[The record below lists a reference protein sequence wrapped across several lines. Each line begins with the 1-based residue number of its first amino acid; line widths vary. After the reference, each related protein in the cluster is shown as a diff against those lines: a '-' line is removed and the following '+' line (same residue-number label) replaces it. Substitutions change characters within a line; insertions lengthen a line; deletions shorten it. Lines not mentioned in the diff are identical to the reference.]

1 MATPLVVARAPRPC
15 GPQNRRAIPALPR
28 IICLLLFVLAGV
40 SFAPDGRAASL
51 LSNPGFEA
59 DGTASGNLPGWQTY
73 GANHYNESDNT
84 IAHTGTNYFKVY
96 QSFNGVVNFNG
107 VYQDYISGPGATYSA
122 DGWAYTAAGD
132 ALAGANAAW
141 IEITFRDANAN
152 ILALYRSALITT
164 NLLAA
169 GGFPKSQWSN
179 LAVTNQ
185 YDINSFQITNHTAQL
200 LAPPGT
206 YFVRYQLVFQGDAN
220 YSSGSV
226 YFDDLNLV
234 STGAAPYGD
243 MNIIWNDEFDGTA
256 INNNIWTYDLGG
268 GGWGN
273 NELEYYTSRTNNAFV
288 RNGLLHIVARQE
300 SISSY
305 NYTSA
310 RMKSQGLYS
319 FTYGRLE
326 WRAQFPAGVGFWPAL
341 WLLGNNISTI
351 GWPKCGEIDVF
362 ENTGT
367 NSFVVQSSIH
377 SGSDAT
383 GIYNFFDGAVT
394 NFHTY
399 TLDWTTNAILFYVD
413 GHLFQTQTNWASAA
427 GTYPFPFNQPF
438 FLIMNLAVGGN
449 YVSNPSITDI
459 NTHSVF
465 PSEVLVDY
473 VRVYNTTAPFR
484 LAISQTSTNLLLT
497 WPSNIVAHLQTQTN
511 FGSNWIS
518 VSTTSNP
525 VPVNLTNR
533 SAFFRLSTP

>member
-1 MATPLVVARAPRPC
+1 MAFPILTRATRPQSATQASC
-15 GPQNRRAIPALPR
+15 PR
-28 IICLLLFVLAGV
+28 ISVLWLLLLITIG
-40 SFAPDGRAASL
+40 FAPATKAANL

-59 DGTASGNLPGWQTY
+59 DGSDNASLPGWQTY
-73 GANHYNESDNT
+73 GANHYNEVDAS

-96 QSFNGVVNFNG
+96 QAFNGVVNRNG
-107 VYQDYISGPGATYSA
+107 IFQDYISGPGATYTA
-122 DGWAYTAAGD
+122 DGWAYTAAND

-141 IEITFRDANAN
+141 IEITFRDASAN

-164 NLLAA
+164 NLIAS
-169 GGFPKSQWSN
+169 GKFPKSQWIN

-185 YDINSFQITNHTAQL
+185 YDINSVQITNQVTQL
-200 LAPPGT
+200 VAPPGT
-206 YFVRYQLVFQGDAN
+206 YFVRYQLMFQGDAN
-220 YSSGSV
+220 YSNGSM

-234 STGAAPYGD
+234 STGAAPYGN
-243 MNIIWNDEFDGTA
+243 MNIVWNDEFDGTA

-273 NELEYYTSRTNNAFV
+273 NELEFYTNCASNAFV
-288 RNGLLHIVARQE
+288 QDGFLHIVARRE
-300 SISSY
+300 SVGSY

-326 WRAQFPAGVGFWPAL
+326 WRAQFPEGVGFWPAL
-341 WLLGNNISTI
+341 WLLGTNISSI

-367 NSFVVQSSIH
+367 NTTTVQSSIH
-377 SGSDAT
+377 SGGDAT
-383 GIYNFFDGAVT
+383 GYYNFFDNGVT

-399 TLDWTTNAILFYVD
+399 TLDWATNALLFYVD
-413 GHLFQTQTNWASAA
+413 GHLFESQTNWTSSA
-427 GTYPFPFNQPF
+427 GSYPFPFNQPF
-438 FLIMNLAVGGN
+438 FIIMNFAVGGN
-449 YVSNPSITDI
+449 YVSNPSVTDI
-459 NTHSVF
+459 NTHSTF

-484 LAISQTSTNLLLT
+484 LAISQTATNLLLT
-497 WPSNIVAHLQTQTN
+497 WPSNIVTHLQAQTN
-511 FGSNWIS
+511 FDTSWHTVN
-518 VSTTSNP
+518 TASNP
-525 VPVNLTNR
+525 LPLNPTNG

>member
-1 MATPLVVARAPRPC
+1 MATPSITRAT
-15 GPQNRRAIPALPR
+15 GFAL
-28 IICLLLFVLAGV
+28 F
-40 SFAPDGRAASL
+40 L
-51 LSNPGFEA
+51 LSFICFAFASTSKAANVLGNPGFES
-59 DGTASGNLPGWQTY
+59 DGVASANLPGWQSY
-73 GANHYNESDNT
+73 GANHYNESDNS

-96 QSFNGVVNFNG
+96 QAFNGTVNYSG
-107 VYQDYISGPGATYSA
+107 IYQDYISGPGASYSA
-122 DGWAYTAAGD
+122 DGWAYSAAGD

-141 IEITFRDANAN
+141 IEITFRDATAN
-152 ILALYRSALITT
+152 ILALYRSASITT
-164 NLLAA
+164 NLIA
-169 GGFPKSQWSN
+169 GGGFTKSQWHN

-200 LAPPGT
+200 VAPPGT
-206 YFVRYQLVFQGDAN
+206 YFVRYQVVFQGDAKN
-220 YSSGSV
+220 SNGSV

-234 STGAAPYGD
+234 STGTAAYGD
-243 MNIIWNDEFDGTA
+243 MNIVWNDEFDGAA

-273 NELEYYTSRTNNAFV
+273 NELEFYTNRASNAFV
-288 RNGLLHIVARQE
+288 QNGLLHIVARKE
-300 SISSY
+300 SVGGY

-326 WRAQFPAGVGFWPAL
+326 WRAQFPAGMGFWPAL

-367 NSFVVQSSIH
+367 NSVMVQSSIH
-377 SGSDAT
+377 SGSDET
-383 GIYNFFDGAVT
+383 GMYNFFDSAVT

-399 TLDWTTNAILFYVD
+399 TLDWTTNALLFYVD
-413 GHLFQTQTNWASAA
+413 GHLFQSQTNWSSAA

-438 FLIMNLAVGGN
+438 FLIMNFAVGGN
-449 YVSNPSITDI
+449 YVSNPTVTDI

-497 WPSNIVAHLQTQTN
+497 WPSNIVAHVQAQTN
-511 FGSNWIS
+511 FGSNWYS

-525 VPVNLTNR
+525 LPVNPTNG